1 MSKFSARL
9 RIFPRALLALLKK
22 PWRRPPSTVTRI
34 LIAHNLLLGD
44 TVMLTPLL
52 AKLRRH
58 YPQAEIVLLCKPAF
72 VEVYRLNPY
81 GVVPM
86 PYQPA
91 SAASVAAIVNSGPY
105 DLALIP
111 GDNRYS
117 WLALAAGS
125 RWIVAHRPALHNAKS
140 WPVNQYRDYPD
151 EPMAWG
157 DAVATL
163 TDGELPPPQRWVAP
177 AYDFPPPAS
186 PFVVLHVGAS
196 NPVRFWSPEQ
206 WLALADWL
214 ATQGYTPVW
223 SGGSNERHIVDSI
236 DPTRRYRSFAGEL
249 SLSQLLTLLA
259 GAKALICADTGVAH
273 LAKWVDTPTM
283 TLYGPGNPLAF
294 GPGHFW
300 RNNPIINVGF
310 HPISCRDQHT
320 LFGRELPWLERCNRN
335 ETRCQQFCN
344 GQSACMQHITLSE
357 IQTAFI
363 HLLRKIQ

>member
-9 RIFPRALLALLKK
+9 RIFPRGLLQLLKK
-22 PWRRPPSTVTRI
+22 NWRRAPTAVKRI
-34 LIAHNLLLGD
+34 LVAHNLLLGD

-52 AKLRRH
+52 AKLRGN
-58 YPQAEIVLLCKPAF
+58 YPQAAIVLLCKPAF

-91 SAASVAAIVNSGPY
+91 SAASVSAIVNSGPY

-125 RWIVAHRPALHNAKS
+125 RWIVAHRPAQRNAKS
-140 WPVNQYRDYPD
+140 WPVNEYRDYPVD
-151 EPMAWG
+151 AMAWG
-157 DAVATL
+157 DAMAGL
-163 TDGELPPPQRWVAP
+163 TDGELPAPQRWSAP
-177 AYDFPPPAS
+177 ACDFSAPES

-196 NPVRFWSPEQ
+196 NPVRFWPPER

-214 ATQGYTPVW
+214 AAQGYTPVW
-223 SGGSNERHIVDSI
+223 SGGGNERHIVDAI
-236 DPTRRYRSFAGEL
+236 DPQRRYRSFAGEL

-259 GAKALICADTGVAH
+259 DAKALICADTGVAH
-273 LAKWVDTPTM
+273 LAKWVNTPTM
-283 TLYGPGNPLAF
+283 TLYGPGNPVAF
-294 GPGHFW
+294 GPGRFW
-300 RNNPIINVGF
+300 QNNPIINLGF
-310 HPISCRDQHT
+310 HPIPCRDQHT

-335 ETRCQQFCN
+335 DTRCLQFCD
-344 GQSACMQHITLSE
+344 GQSACMKQISLPE
-357 IQTAFI
+357 ILTAFT
-363 HLLRKIQ
+363 HLLRKI